1 MRIFL
6 TFPYSSKV
14 SELFSNKFLLNTYS
28 INNSYILIYN
38 TMLKTNQTDKTNKIL
53 LNNFVWSVCN
63 SKPENSLEDAQEIAA
78 MFDLTSAFENPDLFC
93 EWFEQR
99 FGEIK

>member
-6 TFPYSSKV
+6 TFPYSSKIA
-14 SELFSNKFLLNTYS
+14 ELFSNKFILNTYA
-28 INNSYILIYN
+28 INNSYILLYTSIKN
-38 TMLKTNQTDKTNKIL
+38 NKTNKKSIKSI
-53 LNNFVWSVCN
+53 VWSASNVH
-63 SKPENSLEDAQEIAA
+63 PENTLEDAQEIAA

-99 FGEIK
+99 FGEVK

>member
-6 TFPYSSKV
+6 TFPYSSKI
-14 SELFSNKFLLNTYS
+14 SDLFSDKFLLSTYAVNS
-28 INNSYILIYN
+28 SYILIY
-38 TMLKTNQTDKTNKIL
+38 TDVKNNKIP

-63 SKPENSLEDAQEIAA
+63 SQPENTLEDAQEIAA
-78 MFDLTSAFENPDLFC
+78 MFDLVAAFENPDLFC

-99 FGEIK
+99 FGEVK